1 MLVWDEKRVELTVN
15 GTFYRE
21 TAGNASGI
29 YILVQMLYFYYGPLV
44 ADQ

>member
-1 MLVWDEKRVELTVN
+1 MLVWVKKRVELTVN

-29 YILVQMLYFYYGPLV
+29 YIYIFLYKCYIFIM
-44 ADQ
+44 DH